1 MKIAIDKI
9 RIMERI
15 RKEITRIDELASD
28 IELNGLLNP
37 VTVMPLGGGEFRL
50 LAGLRRVKAAQNLG
64 WLEIEGHVVSPIDAE
79 AALRIEISENEQ
91 REPFTFSEKVY
102 LGLLL
107 EDIETAKAKER
118 MAEGGKGGF
127 KEGVHPGACLA
138 QGRSRDM
145 IGKKIGMCG
154 FQYDCAKYIAA
165 NADPEVIDQLDKGER
180 SIRRTYKELRAR
192 EKAEKPSEAKHK
204 GQGIKKPQAQIPA
217 TNAQRRS
224 SASKELK
231 AREAEHIRILRE
243 FMALSPEEKITEL
256 QRQLREERARAA
268 DAEFELARLKELR
281 HNDIMH
287 KDSIIESLKRQN
299 AELNDALANAD
310 ARIRELE
317 AHYESA

>member
-1 MKIAIDKI
+1 
-9 RIMERI
+9 
-15 RKEITRIDELASD
+15 
-28 IELNGLLNP
+28 
-37 VTVMPLGGGEFRL
+37 
-50 LAGLRRVKAAQNLG
+50 
-64 WLEIEGHVVSPIDAE
+64 
-79 AALRIEISENEQ
+79 
-91 REPFTFSEKVY
+91 
-102 LGLLL
+102 
-107 EDIETAKAKER
+107 
-118 MAEGGKGGF
+118 
-127 KEGVHPGACLA
+127 
-138 QGRSRDM
+138 M

-299 AELNDALANAD
+299 AELCDALGAAN